1 MLNKQ
6 SGAILVT
13 TLIILFAL
21 TFFVLSGSQS
31 VVMQEKMTAAVRDIH
46 VSLEIAESGLKD
58 GEAVVAGLADLSQFN
73 DSGSNGFY
81 SEGFG
86 PGDLFAESTW
96 HTDITRTATTAV
108 SGQQARYFIEY
119 LGLLPI
125 SIDNYDTVTINGYGE
140 TAVENNAH
148 LFKVVSRALG
158 DSGNSERILVSYY
171 SKNL

>member
-58 GEAVVAGLADLSQFN
+58 GEVVVAGLTDLSQFN

-86 PGDLFAESTW
+86 PSDLFTESTW
-96 HTDITRTATTAV
+96 ETDITHTAATAV

-119 LGLLPI
+119 MGVMPLTG
-125 SIDNYDTVTINGYGE
+125 NYDTVTIHGYGE

-158 DSGNSERILVSYY
+158 GSGNSERILVSYY